1 MRMRFFLL
9 IGFFLPLTL
18 LAQNKAT
25 QSFSIKGNI
34 KGLASGT
41 EVGLY
46 ADDVNSEPIATAKA
60 VQNGFELKGS
70 VTEPYLYI
78 LTYGD
83 KSQRLAIFLD
93 NSNIVISGIAE
104 SLAKAEVKGS
114 SSHDDFTVFST
125 EFSPLFE
132 RLRTLVQDINARKP
146 DPQGAM
152 RKEYDETI
160 SIIQEKTDKFIAS
173 RPRSFV
179 SPFVAMVATQLN
191 PPVSFTE
198 QRYNKLAPEVQQ
210 GYFGTM
216 LAKNIEDG
224 KIGGIGSQAA
234 EFIQSD
240 TSGNPVSLS
249 SFRGKYVLIDFW
261 ASWCRPCRVENPN
274 VVKAYEDFKDRNF
287 TVLGVSLDR
296 SKDAWIKAI
305 ADDKLTWT
313 HVSDLKFWSNAVAVQ
328 YKVESIP
335 QNFLVGPDG
344 KIIAKNLRGEELHR
358 KLKELLN

>member
-1 MRMRFFLL
+1 MRSFLL
-9 IGFFLPLTL
+9 VIILLPFSV
-18 LAQNKAT
+18 LAQNKPSQT
-25 QSFSIKGNI
+25 FTIKGSIKG
-34 KGLASGT
+34 LTAGT
-41 EVGLY
+41 DVGLY
-46 ADDVNSEPIATAKA
+46 ADDVNSEPIASAKA
-60 VQNGFELKGS
+60 TANGFELKGS
-70 VTEPYLYI
+70 LTEPYIHI

-83 KSQRLAIFLD
+83 KTQRLAIFLD
-93 NSNIVISGIAE
+93 NSRVTVTGLVEALS
-104 SLAKAEVKGS
+104 KAEVKGS
-114 SSHDDFTVFST
+114 PSHDDFTVFNN

-132 RLRTLVQDINARKP
+132 RLRTVVQDLNARKP
-146 DPQGAM
+146 DPDGAL
-152 RKEYDETI
+152 RKEYEGLVSTI
-160 SIIQEKTDKFIAS
+160 QTKTDQFVAA
-173 RPRSFV
+173 RPNSYV

-191 PPVSFTE
+191 PPTTLTE
-198 QRYNKLAPEVQQ
+198 QRYNRMSPEVQK

-216 LAKNIEDG
+216 LAKNIADA
-224 KIGGIGSQAA
+224 KVGGIGSVAA
-234 EFIQSD
+234 EFVQND
-240 TSGNPVSLS
+240 TSGNPISLS

-261 ASWCRPCRVENPN
+261 ASWCRPCRMENPN
-274 VVKAYEDFKDRNF
+274 VVKAYEDFKGKNF

-335 QNFLVGPDG
+335 QNFLVDPEG